1 MKNEEDNYYSKK
13 DSFTPI
19 IIKDSKFDT
28 FEPCKNEKKSSTEA
42 PKQIDKISSFE
53 TFHNRYDDEN
63 LKSNMNEEN
72 KQSSIQFFNKSFLY
86 NNPSDK
92 SKNGSFENPNKS

>member
-1 MKNEEDNYYSKK
+1 
-13 DSFTPI
+13 
-19 IIKDSKFDT
+19 
-28 FEPCKNEKKSSTEA
+28 
-42 PKQIDKISSFE
+42 
-53 TFHNRYDDEN
+53 
-63 LKSNMNEEN
+63 MNEEN